1 MRRLFLFLTLILCTI
16 SPIPLINVNT
26 KNISN
31 ICNVHYNTEY
41 QVNPLSEKN
50 NEKDKSLIKVTNIQ
64 NNSSHKF

>member
-41 QVNPLSEKN
+41 QVNPLSERNCEINK
-50 NEKDKSLIKVTNIQ
+50 ELDKHN
-64 NNSSHKF
+64 